1 MLPDG
6 VLSFYNSPII
16 NANPAAYKP
25 MKLQTLHY
33 HLIAV
38 LVVTIWGLTFIST
51 KMLITNGLSPQEIFL
66 FRFSM
71 AYVGI
76 WFISPK
82 RLLASTIK
90 DELWLM
96 AGGICGG
103 SLYFIA
109 ENTALQITQ
118 TSNVAFLICTAPL
131 LTILLSMLFYKDERP
146 TKQLILGSILALL
159 GVGLVIFNGR
169 FILQITPVGDLLT
182 LLAALSWAFYSLIIR
197 KMAGR
202 YSTIFMTRK
211 IFFYGLLTVLPM
223 FLLHPMTLHGEVMMR
238 PIVWGN
244 LLFLGLLA
252 SLICYVLWNVVLKQ
266 LGTMLSSNYIYLNP
280 LVTMVASVLILDE
293 RITGVALAG
302 AACIIG
308 GVYWGQKK

>member
-1 MLPDG
+1 
-6 VLSFYNSPII
+6 
-16 NANPAAYKP
+16 
-25 MKLQTLHY
+25 MKLHALHY
-33 HLIAV
+33 HLIAI
-38 LVVTIWGLTFIST
+38 LTVTIWGLTFIST
-51 KMLITNGLSPQEIFL
+51 KMLITNGLSPQDIFVL
-66 FRFSM
+66 RFSM
-71 AYVGI
+71 AYIGI
-76 WFISPK
+76 WFISSK
-82 RLLASTIK
+82 RLFASNLK
-90 DELWLM
+90 DEFWLM
-96 AGGICGG
+96 LGGVCGG

-131 LTILLSMLFYKDERP
+131 LTILLSMVFYKKDERP

-159 GVGLVIFNGR
+159 GVGLVIFNGS
-169 FILQITPVGDLLT
+169 FILKINPLGDLLT

-197 KMAGR
+197 KMTGR
-202 YSTIFMTRK
+202 YSTVFMTRK

-223 FLLHPMTLHGEVMMR
+223 FLIHPMALHGEVMMR
-238 PIVWGN
+238 PVVWGN

-252 SLICYVLWNVVLKQ
+252 SLICYVLWNIVLKQ

-280 LVTMVASVLILDE
+280 LVTMVASVLILNE

-308 GVYWGQKK
+308 GVYWGQKT